1 MRHFLLYFLLFLGGW
16 ATGLAQTR
24 PDLIYRLDQTSLSVF
39 VDEIGENDITY
50 FLPSDNQKKQ
60 LQRINKAQVWKVV
73 FSNGDTELF
82 NEPRQVAMPPDTPQ
96 KVVTTTSTDR
106 IFLKNK
112 TIVEGS
118 ITKVTEKNIEYRR
131 AGAAPNS
138 PVYELSRD
146 KIQKIEYE
154 NGEIESFAKISAKPT
169 EMART
174 EKGKTNKSKGTSK
187 KPTSKPALTKPKQEV
202 VVKKESK
209 TPSVKVDKTS
219 KRRFSFTVGPEVA
232 YVIGD
237 KEWVNEQDG
246 IGMGVGVGASA
257 SLTAHIKPWLAVTA
271 SGGIL
276 QWEIERNFKDSVSQN
291 LLLRRNNLIKLIPI
305 TAGLKIYPLKG
316 FYISPQATYTIYQE
330 QGIDFDPV
338 TETTTPFLNFKG
350 NKLGYKGEIGYDAR
364 LKNLS
369 LQISAYYTTLIIQD
383 LNEFK
388 NVSPL
393 SFVGARIAI
402 GFGK

>member
-174 EKGKTNKSKGTSK
+174 EKPSKPSKAKSVTSK
-187 KPTSKPALTKPKQEV
+187 SPKPTTPPKELI
-202 VVKKESK
+202 KDSN
-209 TPSVKVDKTS
+209 TS
-219 KRRFSFTVGPEVA
+219 KDSKISINAAFVGSYIVKDNFWVA
-232 YVIGD
+232 DSNGVGLR
-237 KEWVNEQDG
+237 QG
-246 IGMGVGVGASA
+246 IGG
-257 SLTAHIKPWLAVTA
+257 SL
-271 SGGIL
+271 
-276 QWEIERNFKDSVSQN
+276 QFNF
-291 LLLRRNNLIKLIPI
+291 
-305 TAGLKIYPLKG
+305 
-316 FYISPQATYTIYQE
+316 
-330 QGIDFDPV
+330 
-338 TETTTPFLNFKG
+338 
-350 NKLGYKGEIGYDAR
+350 R
-364 LKNLS
+364 LSKRIWLS
-369 LQISAYYTTLIIQD
+369 LQGGYNQFQTNRLYTTPDKDIFYTAKTKLSIIPIH
-383 LNEFK
+383 LGLKAYLTKGVYLGLFGGGNYLTTEFSSYGDYNLQTK
-388 NVSPL
+388 RFSPTGTAMLGFEPRVGPVKLDIGFQYSYVTVNATSTYEVSPAIHIPQIRL
-393 SFVGARIAI
+393 GI
-402 GFGK
+402 GF